1 MKRKKRRRN
10 QNNHLAVRK
19 ERYLG
24 EAVHCFSGN
33 IYVPEDWERI
43 ELVMMEY
50 MTQKQAKKAIIDIG
64 NRMYVRN
71 FVAANDGNI
80 SIRTGENEV
89 WATPT
94 GVSKGFMKKK
104 MLVKLDLYGNILE
117 GTHRPSSEIKM
128 HLRAY
133 RENEDIRS
141 VCHAHP
147 PVCTCFAIAG
157 IPLDAPVL
165 AEAIITLGDVPVAPY
180 AELGTEEVPEAIAPY
195 CHTHNGV
202 LLANHGAVT
211 WAEDAY
217 SAYYR
222 LESMEYYANILM
234 ITDKIL
240 ERQNRLSAD
249 QIERLIGMREKFGIK
264 RGGRPKL

>member
-1 MKRKKRRRN
+1 MSKSVYMSEKK
-10 QNNHLAVRK
+10 
-19 ERYLG
+19 
-24 EAVHCFSGN
+24 
-33 IYVPEDWERI
+33 
-43 ELVMMEY
+43 
-50 MTQKQAKKAIIDIG
+50 AKKAILDIG
-64 NRMYVRN
+64 QRMYVRN

-104 MLVKLDLYGNILE
+104 MLVKVDLE
-117 GTHRPSSEIKM
+117 GNVLEGMKKPSSELKM

-133 RENEDIRS
+133 QENPELLS

-147 PVCTCFAIAG
+147 PICTCFAIAG
-157 IPLDAPVL
+157 IPLDVPVL
-165 AEAIITLGDVPVAPY
+165 AEAVITLGDVPVAPY
-180 AELGTEEVPEAIAPY
+180 AELGSKEVPEVIAPY

-211 WAEDAY
+211 WAEDPY

-234 ITDKIL
+234 ITGKIL
-240 ERQNRLSAD
+240 KEQNTLTEE
-249 QIERLIGMREKFGIK
+249 QVERLLAMREKFGIK
-264 RGGRPKL
+264 RGGRPDNKTGR

>member
-1 MKRKKRRRN
+1 MSRSGYMSEKK
-10 QNNHLAVRK
+10 A
-19 ERYLG
+19 
-24 EAVHCFSGN
+24 
-33 IYVPEDWERI
+33 
-43 ELVMMEY
+43 
-50 MTQKQAKKAIIDIG
+50 KQAILDIG
-64 NRMYVRN
+64 QRMYVRN

-104 MLVKLDLYGNILE
+104 MLVKVDLEGNVLE
-117 GTHRPSSEIKM
+117 GTRKPSSELKM

-133 RENEDIRS
+133 QENPALRS

-147 PVCTCFAIAG
+147 PICTCFAIAG
-157 IPLDAPVL
+157 IPLDVPVL
-165 AEAIITLGDVPVAPY
+165 AEAVITLGDVPVAPY
-180 AELGTEEVPEAIAPY
+180 AELGSKEVPEVIAPY

-211 WAEDAY
+211 WAEDPY

-234 ITDKIL
+234 ITGKIL
-240 ERQNRLSAD
+240 KEQNTLTEE
-249 QIERLIGMREKFGIK
+249 QVERLLAMREKFGIK

>member
-1 MKRKKRRRN
+1 MSKSVYMSEKK
-10 QNNHLAVRK
+10 
-19 ERYLG
+19 
-24 EAVHCFSGN
+24 
-33 IYVPEDWERI
+33 
-43 ELVMMEY
+43 
-50 MTQKQAKKAIIDIG
+50 AKKAIRDIG
-64 NRMYVRN
+64 QRMYVRN

-104 MLVKLDLYGNILE
+104 MLVKVDLEGNVLE
-117 GTHRPSSEIKM
+117 GTKKPSSELKM
-128 HLRAY
+128 HFRAY
-133 RENEDIRS
+133 QENPELLS

-147 PVCTCFAIAG
+147 PICTCFAIAG
-157 IPLDAPVL
+157 IPLDVPVL
-165 AEAIITLGDVPVAPY
+165 AEAVITLGDVPVAPY
-180 AELGTEEVPEAIAPY
+180 AELGSKEVPEVIAPY

-211 WAEDAY
+211 WAEDPY

-234 ITDKIL
+234 ITGKIL
-240 ERQNRLSAD
+240 KEQNTLTEE
-249 QIERLIGMREKFGIK
+249 QVERLLAMREKFGIK
-264 RGGRPKL
+264 RGGRPRA

>member
-1 MKRKKRRRN
+1 MNKSVYMSEKK
-10 QNNHLAVRK
+10 
-19 ERYLG
+19 
-24 EAVHCFSGN
+24 
-33 IYVPEDWERI
+33 
-43 ELVMMEY
+43 
-50 MTQKQAKKAIIDIG
+50 AKKAILDIG
-64 NRMYVRN
+64 QRMYVRN

-104 MLVKLDLYGNILE
+104 MLVKVDLEGNVLE
-117 GTHRPSSEIKM
+117 GTKKPSSELKM

-133 RENEDIRS
+133 QENPELLS

-147 PVCTCFAIAG
+147 PICTCFAIAG
-157 IPLDAPVL
+157 IPLDVPVL
-165 AEAIITLGDVPVAPY
+165 AEAVITLGDVPVAPY
-180 AELGTEEVPEAIAPY
+180 AELGSKEVPEVIAPY

-211 WAEDAY
+211 WAEDPY

-234 ITDKIL
+234 ITWKIL
-240 ERQNRLSAD
+240 KEQNTLTEE
-249 QIERLIGMREKFGIK
+249 QVERLLAMREKFGIK
-264 RGGRPKL
+264 RGGRPDNKTGR

>member
-1 MKRKKRRRN
+1 MKKQKEKQQKKQHDLNRGKE
-10 QNNHLAVRK
+10 NNCFYPSEK
-19 ERYLG
+19 EAK
-24 EAVHCFSGN
+24 EA
-33 IYVPEDWERI
+33 I
-43 ELVMMEY
+43 L
-50 MTQKQAKKAIIDIG
+50 DIG
-64 NRMYVRN
+64 QRMYVRN

-94 GVSKGFMKKK
+94 GVSKGFMNKK
-104 MLVKLDLYGNILE
+104 MLVKVDLQGNVLE
-117 GTHRPSSEIKM
+117 GTHKPSSELKM

-133 RENEDIRS
+133 QENPDLRS

-147 PVCTCFAIAG
+147 PICTSFSIAG
-157 IPLDAPVL
+157 IPLDLPVL
-165 AEAIITLGDVPVAPY
+165 AEAVITLGDVPIAPY
-180 AELGTEEVPEAIAPY
+180 AELGTKEVAEVIAPY

-217 SAYYR
+217 AAYYR

-234 ITDKIL
+234 ITGKIL
-240 ERQNRLSAD
+240 GKQNCFTKEQVD
-249 QIERLIGMREKFGIK
+249 RLIAMREKFGIS
-264 RGGRPKL
+264 RGGTPVTDR

>member
-1 MKRKKRRRN
+1 MKRGEKMKKKLTKNKKEQRN
-10 QNNHLAVRK
+10 MKQTSYMSEK
-19 ERYLG
+19 E
-24 EAVHCFSGN
+24 
-33 IYVPEDWERI
+33 
-43 ELVMMEY
+43 
-50 MTQKQAKKAIIDIG
+50 AKKAIIDIG
-64 NRMYVRN
+64 QRMYVKN

-80 SIRTGENEV
+80 SVKTGDNEV

-104 MLVKLDLYGNILE
+104 MLVKVDLDGNILE
-117 GTHRPSSEIKM
+117 GTHKPSSELKM

-133 RENEDIRS
+133 KENPKIKS

-157 IPLDAPVL
+157 IPLDTPIL
-165 AEAIITLGDVPVAPY
+165 AEAIITLGNVPVAPY
-180 AELGTEEVPEAIAPY
+180 AELGSEEVPEVIAPY
-195 CHTHNGV
+195 CRTHSGV

-211 WAEDAY
+211 WAGDAY

-234 ITDKIL
+234 LTEKIIGKQNTLTD
-240 ERQNRLSAD
+240 E
-249 QIERLIGMREKFGIK
+249 QIERLIAMREKFGME
-264 RGGRPKL
+264 

>member
-1 MKRKKRRRN
+1 MSEKTKQKK
-10 QNNHLAVRK
+10 Q
-19 ERYLG
+19 
-24 EAVHCFSGN
+24 
-33 IYVPEDWERI
+33 
-43 ELVMMEY
+43 ELQSY
-50 MTQKQAKKAIIDIG
+50 MSEKKAKKAILDIG
-64 NRMYVRN
+64 QRMYVRN

-80 SIRTGENEV
+80 SIRTGENEI

-104 MLVKLDLYGNILE
+104 MLVKVDLE
-117 GTHRPSSEIKM
+117 GNVLEGNHRPSSELKM

-133 RENEDIRS
+133 QENPSIRS

-147 PVCTCFAIAG
+147 PICTCFAIAG
-157 IPLDAPVL
+157 IPLDTPVL
-165 AEAIITLGDVPVAPY
+165 AEAVIALGNVPVAPY
-180 AELGTEEVPEAIAPY
+180 AELGSKEVPDVIAPY

-234 ITDKIL
+234 LTEKVIGK
-240 ERQNRLSAD
+240 QNTLTKQQVESLLA
-249 QIERLIGMREKFGIK
+249 MREKFGIA
-264 RGGRPKL
+264 RGGIPSMPDEVEG

>member
-1 MKRKKRRRN
+1 M
-10 QNNHLAVRK
+10 
-19 ERYLG
+19 
-24 EAVHCFSGN
+24 
-33 IYVPEDWERI
+33 I
-43 ELVMMEY
+43 Y
-50 MTQKQAKKAIIDIG
+50 MTEKQAKKAIIEIG
-64 NRMYVRN
+64 QRMYVRD

-80 SIRTGENEV
+80 SIKTGDNEV

-94 GVSKGFMKKK
+94 RVSKGFMKKK
-104 MLVKLDLYGNILE
+104 MLVKVDLDGNVLE
-117 GTHRPSSEIKM
+117 GTNKPSSELKM

-133 RENEDIRS
+133 KENPDILS

-147 PVCTCFAIAG
+147 PICTCFAIAG

-165 AEAIITLGDVPVAPY
+165 AEAIITLGDVPIAPY
-180 AELGTEEVPEAIAPY
+180 AELGTNEVPEAIAPY

-211 WAEDAY
+211 WAEDAF

-222 LESMEYYANILM
+222 LESMEYYAKILL

-240 ERQNRLSAD
+240 EKQNKLDEQQVDRL
-249 QIERLIGMREKFGIK
+249 LFMREKFGIK
-264 RGGRPKL
+264 RGGRPVT

>member
-1 MKRKKRRRN
+1 MSKSVYMSEKK
-10 QNNHLAVRK
+10 
-19 ERYLG
+19 
-24 EAVHCFSGN
+24 
-33 IYVPEDWERI
+33 
-43 ELVMMEY
+43 
-50 MTQKQAKKAIIDIG
+50 AKKAILDIG
-64 NRMYVRN
+64 QRMYVRN

-104 MLVKLDLYGNILE
+104 MLVKVDLEGNVLE
-117 GTHRPSSEIKM
+117 GTKKPSSELKM

-133 RENEDIRS
+133 QENPELLS

-147 PVCTCFAIAG
+147 PICTCFAIAG
-157 IPLDAPVL
+157 IPLDVPVL
-165 AEAIITLGDVPVAPY
+165 AEAVITLGDVPVAPY
-180 AELGTEEVPEAIAPY
+180 AELGSKEVPEVIAPY

-211 WAEDAY
+211 WAEDPY

-234 ITDKIL
+234 ITGKIL
-240 ERQNRLSAD
+240 KEQNTLTEE
-249 QIERLIGMREKFGIK
+249 QVERLLSMREKFGIK
-264 RGGRPKL
+264 RGGRPDNKTGR

>member
-1 MKRKKRRRN
+1 MSKSVYMSEKK
-10 QNNHLAVRK
+10 
-19 ERYLG
+19 
-24 EAVHCFSGN
+24 
-33 IYVPEDWERI
+33 
-43 ELVMMEY
+43 
-50 MTQKQAKKAIIDIG
+50 AKKAILDIG
-64 NRMYVRN
+64 QRMYVRN

-104 MLVKLDLYGNILE
+104 MLVKVDLEGNVLE
-117 GTHRPSSEIKM
+117 GTKKPSSELKM

-133 RENEDIRS
+133 QENPELLS

-147 PVCTCFAIAG
+147 PICTCFAIAG
-157 IPLDAPVL
+157 IPLDVPVL
-165 AEAIITLGDVPVAPY
+165 AEAVITLGDVPVAPY
-180 AELGTEEVPEAIAPY
+180 AELGSKEVPEVIAPY

-211 WAEDAY
+211 WAEDPY

-234 ITDKIL
+234 ITGKIL
-240 ERQNRLSAD
+240 KEQNILTED
-249 QIERLIGMREKFGIK
+249 QVERLLAMREKFGIK
-264 RGGRPKL
+264 RGGRPRA

>member
-1 MKRKKRRRN
+1 MK
-10 QNNHLAVRK
+10 
-19 ERYLG
+19 
-24 EAVHCFSGN
+24 
-33 IYVPEDWERI
+33 
-43 ELVMMEY
+43 Y
-50 MTQKQAKKAIIDIG
+50 MSEKQAKKAIIDIG
-64 NRMYVRN
+64 QRMYVRN

-80 SIRTGENEV
+80 SIKTGDNEV

-104 MLVKLDLYGNILE
+104 MLVKVDLDGNVIE
-117 GTHRPSSEIKM
+117 GTYRPSSELKM

-133 RENEDIRS
+133 RENPDIHS

-147 PVCTCFAIAG
+147 PICTCFAIAG
-157 IPLDAPVL
+157 IPLDVPVL
-165 AEAIITLGDVPVAPY
+165 AEAVITLGDVPIAPY
-180 AELGTEEVPEAIAPY
+180 AELGSKEVPEVIAPY
-195 CHTHNGV
+195 CRTHNGI

-217 SAYYR
+217 AAYYR

-240 ERQNRLSAD
+240 EKQNVLSD
-249 QIERLIGMREKFGIK
+249 EQIDALLAMRGKFGVK
-264 RGGRPKL
+264 RGGVPKKSGGNTQSYE